1 MTVVCDDDSIELAL
15 NRQLCFA
22 LYAASRAMTR
32 AYQPMLKDLDITYP
46 QYLVLMVL
54 WEWAAEG
61 DQSHKDRSLGALGQ
75 RLMLDSGT
83 LTPLLKRME
92 QRGLVQ
98 RYRASWDERVTLLSA
113 TEVALDLKPRARAW
127 VRQRIDQSSISRS
140 EVEQLH
146 GDLWQFLNKL
156 GSETA
161 SSPTK

>member
-1 MTVVCDDDSIELAL
+1 MVVCDDDSGELAL

-32 AYQPMLKDLDITYP
+32 AYQPMLKELGITYP

-54 WEWAAEG
+54 WEWANTKAPSEEE
-61 DQSHKDRSLGALGQ
+61 QSVSALGQ

-92 QRGLVQ
+92 QNGLVK
-98 RYRASWDERVTLLSA
+98 RRRSNLDERITLITVTEEGL
-113 TEVALDLKPRARAW
+113 TLKPRAREW
-127 VRQRIDQSSISRS
+127 VTAQLDNSRISRS

-146 GDLWQFLNKL
+146 GDLWQFLHKL
-156 GSETA
+156 TDTT
-161 SSPTK
+161 P